1 MIRIKF
7 ECKLLSDVIINQSAA
22 TDGNNSTLDFIPGN
36 SFLGIVASHYAEYSK
51 EDAMTLFQ
59 NMKVRIFYK

>member
-7 ECKLLSDVIINQSAA
+7 ECKLLSDVILNQSAA

-51 EDAMTLFQ
+51 
-59 NMKVRIFYK
+59 

>member
-7 ECKLLSDVIINQSAA
+7 ECKLLSDVILNQSAA

-51 EDAMTLFQ
+51 EDAMTLFHSGKLQ
-59 NMKVRIFYK
+59 VFYK